1 MPFLL
6 ARTLVVV
13 KTMDELAAKDERK
26 SRKVLKTLGLL
37 SQDPRY
43 PGLNSHKREAEKGP
57 NGEDVWESYVE
68 NNTPSAWRVFWFYGP
83 ETGVITV
90 FAITPH
96 P

>member
-1 MPFLL
+1 MAFLIV
-6 ARTLVVV
+6 RTESAV
-13 KTMDELAAKDERK
+13 KVMEALEQKDERK
-26 SRKVLKTLGLL
+26 FKKVRKTLGLL

-57 NGEDVWESYVE
+57 HGEDIWESYVE
-68 NNTPSAWRVFWFYGP
+68 NKTPGAWRVFWYYGP
-83 ETGVITV
+83 ASGTITV